1 MRILRM
7 FLALLALFAIAN
19 CGQGQQAPSTQDRP
33 LDAQPT
39 MPVPDKDGVYRV
51 GPGIVAPVLIKVVPP
66 EYPPDDDNRI
76 VRHLGFRVVVGV
88 DGTAKLQ
95 YERVVENNPYLDNA
109 IVAVEH
115 STFQPGTL
123 NGVPV
128 PVAVCMR
135 VTFSPYDP
143 PSTEIADCHP
153 MRVRGRLEDSAL
165 PSSAND
171 AFKLPPGAKP
181 PIITHAADSEFSDQ
195 ARRERF
201 EGVVTVSA
209 VVNEDGMPTQIR
221 VERSVGHGL
230 DEKAVAAVSQ
240 YQFRPATLDG
250 KPIAARI
257 RIDVSFRLGR

>member
-1 MRILRM
+1 MRILRI
-7 FLALLALFAIAN
+7 FLALLALFAIVN
-19 CGQGQQAPSTQDRP
+19 GGQGQQGPSTQNGP

-39 MPVPDKDGVYRV
+39 PPVPDKDGVYHP
-51 GPGIVAPVLIKVVPP
+51 GPGIVAPVFIKVVPP
-66 EYPPDDDNRI
+66 QYPPDGDNSI
-76 VRHLGFRVVVGV
+76 LRHLGFQVIVNI
-88 DGTAKLQ
+88 DGTAKLR

-109 IVAVEH
+109 IAAVEH

-128 PVAVCMR
+128 PVAVCVR
-135 VTFSPYDP
+135 ATFSPYHP

-153 MRVRGRLEDSAL
+153 GWIRDRFGDSAL
-165 PSSAND
+165 PSSDND
-171 AFKLPPGAKP
+171 TFRLPPGAKP
-181 PIITHAADSEFSDQ
+181 PTILRVVDPEFSDA

-201 EGVVTVSA
+201 EGVVAVSA
-209 VVNEDGMPTQIR
+209 VVNEEGMPTQIR

-240 YQFRPATLDG
+240 YRFRPATLDG

-257 RIDVSFRLGR
+257 RITVSFRLR